1 MNNSITERMIQMKQN
16 IENLKSHIKE
26 TILRQQIQ
34 DETVDTD
41 SDSMREL
48 LNTYY
53 TYLQYCVA
61 RMDHLEHLIAN
72 TNLEITNHCCHEI
85 ITDYI
90 DIDPDK
96 SMTIKYCNKCSLT
109 FE

>member
-1 MNNSITERMIQMKQN
+1 MNNSITERMIKMKQN
-16 IENLKSHIKE
+16 IEKLQSHIKE

-34 DETVDTD
+34 DETVDTESD

-53 TYLQYCVA
+53 TYLQLCEA
-61 RMDHLEHLIAN
+61 RMAHLIH
-72 TNLEITNHCCHEI
+72 LIEKTNHCCHEI

-96 SMTIKYCNKCSLT
+96 SMTIKYCSKCSLT